1 MPTIELPDAQ
11 AVRQSTTMQVAG
23 RAGMVTRGIL
33 HLLIAL
39 LAVEVVRGRPT
50 EEAGAQGA
58 IATVARQ
65 PFGRVLV
72 ALIAVGLLGYAMWRG
87 AQAVVGRDDDDS
99 LGKRA
104 GAALR
109 SLLYLVLAGAAGKA
123 VLRGNGDKAESS
135 SGGEGKQQATATVL
149 GWPGGR
155 FLVAG
160 AGLAVLAVAFHN
172 GYRGFTRNFE
182 DDLDTGGLSSTARRA
197 ITVIGVVGHAGRL
210 LAYALVGGLLVLA
223 AVRHDPSNGDGL
235 DKALHELAGARYG
248 IVVLFVLAAGLAA
261 FGVYQLIEA
270 RYRDVAD

>member
-11 AVRQSTTMQVAG
+11 AVRESTTMQVAG

-72 ALIAVGLLGYAMWRG
+72 GLIAIGLLGYALWRG
-87 AQAVVGRDDDDS
+87 AQAVVGRDGDDS
-99 LGKRA
+99 IWMRVS
-104 GAALR
+104 AAVR
-109 SLLYLVLAGAAGKA
+109 SLLYLVLAGAAAKA

-135 SGGEGKQQATATVL
+135 SGGGGKQQATATVL

-155 FLVAG
+155 FMVAG
-160 AGLAVLAVAFHN
+160 AGLVVLAVAFHN
-172 GYRGFTRNFE
+172 GYRGFTRQFE
-182 DDLDTGGLSSTARRA
+182 DGLETQGMSSTARRA
-197 ITVIGVVGHAGRL
+197 ITVLGVVGHAGRL
-210 LAYALVGGLLVLA
+210 VAYALVGGLLVLG

-235 DKALHELAGARYG
+235 DKALHELAGAPYG
-248 IVVLFVLAAGLAA
+248 IAMLLALAAGLAA